1 MGKLAECQEKSRI
14 TTPAIPEDSK
24 TIGKS
29 NQSYW
34 EKSYSWL
41 SFDQAKNLVFC
52 DQCTKAVEM
61 KMLLPTC

>member
-41 SFDQAKNLVFC
+41 SFDQAKNLVF
-52 DQCTKAVEM
+52 
-61 KMLLPTC
+61 L